1 MQQKDL
7 GQPSTQHS
15 KYLQI
20 SPFLLALG
28 YVLFHYFVMVNIIT
42 LQKSV
47 RVLGGTMRLAIPP
60 LYLFP
65 DVLND
70 IEIFGIEFE
79 YDQDQVVMV

>member
-1 MQQKDL
+1 MFCSIIL
-7 GQPSTQHS
+7 SWST
-15 KYLQI
+15 
-20 SPFLLALG
+20 LL
-28 YVLFHYFVMVNIIT
+28 HCK
-42 LQKSV
+42 KSV

-79 YDQDQVVMV
+79 YDLDKVVFHGQVSGVS